1 MGQIIGWIIWSLTT
15 LLAIWGALSW
25 RIKAKSGEELGYGAH
40 VITPSLWIISILF
53 LIFDWHKLHL
63 LWIVPIAF
71 IATPFLRMIPIVSP
85 LILLVTGIFQKIILV
100 SVKSVE
106 VEPSEREESDE
117 DREEE
122 QDEDDED
129 DDDIEVEVER
139 ITEDA
144 VPVTGKDPLGRYMR
158 IRAVGRNLTGPMM
171 KHAPKFAITK
181 TARDLNLRGPKGVL
195 VFDEESDTPFMMD
208 RCFYDIYWEGKNLV
222 SHFMESEDFGP
233 LTEEEQTI
241 VRGMTTAYYSLF
253 EVLDVNPSEGTI
265 ELDDLLGEGT
275 YTIRDV
281 NMSRSA
287 RTGYLLAARIKQ
299 IEGIYMTTGAAC
311 PFEAEQKQLLLDGLE
326 PRKISVGKKKKTKKV
341 QRSDYS
347 AYFFKKHKQ
356 IGGIEFLTMEE
367 LDD

>member
-1 MGQIIGWIIWSLTT
+1 MTQIIGWVIWSFVV
-15 LLAIWGALSW
+15 LLAVWGVFSRRA
-25 RIKAKSGEELGYGAH
+25 RAKFGENLDEE
-40 VITPSLWIISILF
+40 VFVVTPSLWIISILF

-71 IATPFLRMIPIVSP
+71 VATPFLQKIPIVSP
-85 LILLVTGIFQKIILV
+85 LILFVTGIFQKIVLV
-100 SVKSVE
+100 GVQPVE
-106 VEPSEREESDE
+106 VELSEREENDE

-122 QDEDDED
+122 RDEDEDEDD
-129 DDDIEVEVER
+129 IEVER
-139 ITEDA
+139 ITEDV

-171 KHAPKFAITK
+171 KHAPKFVITK
-181 TARDLNLRGPKGVL
+181 TAGDLNLRGPKGIL

-222 SHFMESEDFGP
+222 SHFMDSEDFGQ

-241 VRGMTTAYYSLF
+241 VQGMATAYYSLF
-253 EVLDVNPSEGTI
+253 EVLDVDPSEGTI

-311 PFEAEQKQLLLDGLE
+311 PFEAEKKQLLLHGLE
-326 PRKISVGKKKKTKKV
+326 PRKIPVGRKKKTKRI

-356 IGGIEFLTMEE
+356 IGGIEFLTAE
-367 LDD
+367 